1 MADDPR
7 QGLRS
12 GKMRCATLPQNGIL
26 SQQRHKGST
35 LRENLGL
42 KHPENRLF
50 VSEAVRKAG

>member
-1 MADDPR
+1 MIRVKVRGAE
-7 QGLRS
+7 
-12 GKMRCATLPQNGIL
+12 KCAVARLPQNRIL

-42 KHPENRLF
+42 KRPENRLF